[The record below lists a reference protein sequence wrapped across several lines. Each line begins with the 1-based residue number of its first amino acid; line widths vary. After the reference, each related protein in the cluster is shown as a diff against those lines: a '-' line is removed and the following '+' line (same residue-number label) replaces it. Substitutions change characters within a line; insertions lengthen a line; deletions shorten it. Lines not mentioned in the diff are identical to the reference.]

1 MSGYMIDVL
10 TQGMRIETTGSWGDC
25 SFYTWSDYC
34 ANSVDL
40 IFT

>member
-1 MSGYMIDVL
+1 MSSYMIDVL

-25 SFYTWSDYC
+25 SFIHGVIIVLTR
-34 ANSVDL
+34 VDL